1 MQQKAIVMS
10 IKGNTAVV
18 KAERASMCDGCHK
31 KGCAD
36 GCSMYSI
43 FGGDKNFSAVADNS
57 FGAEIGRAVVVET
70 SDGNVLLSAFI
81 VFLLPLILAFGVHFV
96 SRNFLTEEQS
106 IIVAL
111 AVFALY
117 FTVLSIVEKL
127 TKEKRP
133 KLKIIAYADE
143 DAA

>member
-1 MQQKAIVMS
+1 MQQTATVMS
-10 IKGNTAVV
+10 KKGNTAVV

-57 FGAEIGRAVVVET
+57 FGAEVGKRVIVET
-70 SDGNVLLSAFI
+70 SDGNVLFSAFI
-81 VFLLPLILAFGVHFV
+81 VFLLPLILAFGIYFTLG
-96 SRNFLTEEQS
+96 SFFTEEQS

-111 AVFALY
+111 AVFAVY
-117 FTVLSIVEKL
+117 FVILSVVEKF

-133 KLKIIAYADE
+133 KLKIVAYADQT
-143 DAA
+143 DA